1 MWGRSWLA
9 CQRYTSGELRKN
21 VSDTAPSNMG
31 LIADRAEI
39 DLDLTLLTTRESG
52 DMTLKL
58 SGTGYARRIGDLHR
72 SNPFLPTYEDGT
84 PESWCVGK
92 HCHGDCG
99 LTNTSQALARGGRVA
114 SLLLG

>member
-1 MWGRSWLA
+1 MLR
-9 CQRYTSGELRKN
+9 RNVGE
-21 VSDTAPSNMG
+21 SAPSG
-31 LIADRAEI
+31 SSLVADRPEI
-39 DLDLTLLTTRESG
+39 DLDLTLLMTRESG

-84 PESWCVGK
+84 PESWCVSN
-92 HCHGDCG
+92 HCHVDCG